1 MTQTKLSPAPAATG
15 NGAEELT
22 KSTRKRSTRP
32 TKIQRVFQALASG
45 RSYNRFEAAREL
57 HDTCLHSTVAAI
69 QQRYGVQV
77 FRRYETIRGF
87 QGAPTP
93 VCRYRLVGPELIKA
107 RMRLAAELVALGI
120 YPDTRT
126 ALGAFEAP

>member
-1 MTQTKLSPAPAATG
+1 MARIKLSPVPAATG
-15 NGAEELT
+15 NGAKELSQT
-22 KSTRKRSTRP
+22 TRKRSTRP

-77 FRRYETIRGF
+77 FRRYETVRGY

-107 RMRLAAELVALGI
+107 RMRLATELVALGV
-120 YPDTRT
+120 YPDTKT
-126 ALGAFEAP
+126 ALGALEAP